1 MEKTKIELDIKDFP
15 SSIHPYMQGAVMYD
29 SSCSD
34 HARVYYSDLGY
45 YIKVENKGLLEGEA
59 KLVTLFA
66 GLGLGPEMVLY
77 LSEDKDYMVTKEAV
91 GEDCIAPHYLEKPEK
106 LVKELARTMRFL
118 HESMDGERRE
128 AFAGADIPRS
138 VSMDLYEKLGYLDKV
153 KCDTLIHG
161 DFCLPNILLK
171 DGKFSSFIDVGA
183 AGMGDRHL
191 DIYWVLWS
199 LNYNLQT
206 DKYTDLFLDL
216 YGRAQVDME
225 VLKLV
230 ARVEKLG

>member
-1 MEKTKIELDIKDFP
+1 MEKTKIELDINAFP
-15 SSIHPYMQGAVMYD
+15 ASIHPYMQGGVMYD

-45 YIKVENKGLLEGEA
+45 YIKVEDKGLLEGEA
-59 KLVTLFA
+59 KMVTLFA

-77 LSEDKDYMVTKEAV
+77 VSENKDYMVTREAV
-91 GEDCIAPHYLEKPEK
+91 GEDCISQRYLEEPEK

-128 AFAGADIPRS
+128 AFAGVDIPRS
-138 VSMDLYEKLGYLDKV
+138 ASMDLYEKQGYLDKV

-216 YGRAQVDME
+216 YGREQVDME

-230 ARVEKLG
+230 AQVEKLG

>member
-1 MEKTKIELDIKDFP
+1 MEKIKIDLNINDFP
-15 SSIHPYMQGAVMYD
+15 ASVHPFMQGAAMYD

-34 HARVYYSDLGY
+34 HAKVYYSDLGY

-59 KLVTLFA
+59 KLVALFA

-77 LSEDKDYMVTKEAV
+77 LSEDKDYMVTREAV
-91 GEDCIAPHYLEKPEK
+91 GEDCIAPHYLDEPEK
-106 LVKELARTMRFL
+106 LVKVLAETMRFL
-118 HESMDGERRE
+118 HESMYGERRE
-128 AFAGADIPRS
+128 VFAGADIPRS
-138 VSMDLYEKLGYLDKV
+138 ASMDLYEKQGYLDKV

-199 LNYNLQT
+199 LNYNLKT
-206 DKYTDLFLDL
+206 DKYTYLFLDM
-216 YGRAQVDME
+216 YGREQVDME

-230 ARVEKLG
+230 AHVEKLG